1 MEETDTM
8 LCRWKQNLYRSMMA
22 HRGLWVIGIFV
33 GMVVAQFILACFGV
47 LSNVVAQIIV
57 DVIGGGMGLLLYCW
71 MTRTPDFPIRFHT
84 IGFGDVIFM
93 SVMCAVVWYGQVS
106 LLVFLMQNPFIAE
119 AMASSAVEPTIGWC
133 FLVLI
138 VAPICEEVL
147 CRGGLQGVLATKTK
161 LPVWA
166 IVCIQ
171 AMVFAFM
178 HLGGINVPA
187 MFGLGLVLGAVVWKT
202 GRLWPAVGLHF
213 LFNLTN
219 VALGDVAVPSWF
231 GDPTVFCALFVVA
244 ISLTL
249 LWVGWDRHPEN

>member
-1 MEETDTM
+1 MEENDRV
-8 LCRWKQNLYRSMMA
+8 LCRWKQKLHGSMMA
-22 HRGLWVIGIFV
+22 YRGLWVIGIFA
-33 GMVVAQFILACFGV
+33 GMVVAQFILVCFGV
-47 LSNVVAQIIV
+47 LSNVAAQIIV
-57 DVIGGGMGLLLYCW
+57 DVMGGGMGLLLYCW
-71 MTRTPDFPIRFHT
+71 MKQSVDFPIRFHT
-84 IGFGDVIFM
+84 VGFGDVIFM

-106 LLVFLMQNPFIAE
+106 LLVFLMQNLFIAD
-119 AMASSAVEPTIGWC
+119 AMANSAVEPTIGWC

-138 VAPICEEVL
+138 VAPVCEEVL
-147 CRGGLQGVLATKTK
+147 CRGCLQGVLATKTK

-219 VALGDVAVPSWF
+219 VALGEVAVPSWF

-249 LWVGWDRHPEN
+249 LWVGWDRHLEY